1 MFDES
6 GFISNLD
13 LIYGEN
19 KAHELFSRLK
29 NKVEEYNKKINVENK
44 RYQLT
49 QQDIILIT
57 YADQFNAE
65 ECKPLETLYKFC
77 KEFLQSSFNTIHI
90 LPFFPSS
97 SDDGFSVINYY
108 QVDPALG
115 DWEDIHAFSREFRL
129 MIDGVFNH
137 VSQENPWF
145 QSFLKGEE
153 PYRDYFITVPKS
165 TDLLK
170 VVRPRALPLLTSFG
184 TDGGTVEVWTTFSKD
199 QIDLNYASA
208 DVFLD
213 IVDVMLFYVEQGAKF
228 IRIDA
233 VPFLWKEIG
242 TDCIHRP
249 QTHALVKAF
258 RAILDWV
265 APEVLLIT
273 ESNVPFKD
281 NLPYLGSQIDTSD
294 ETDEAQLIYQFSLGP
309 LILHTFLEGNSEKIS
324 NWIQSLPKPCRY
336 LNFIASHDGIGL
348 NPAMGILDEKEIDA
362 LIKTTREHGGKL
374 SYKRD
379 TDGKEKIYELNIAL
393 YDFLNDPKHPD
404 LKKDIDRF
412 IASQAIMLAVAGV
425 PGVYIHSLFGSR
437 NCIACDQDGN
447 HPRSI
452 NRAKFSYGNVIAGL
466 SNPQQRETI
475 IFKRYQELLACRK
488 EQTAFD
494 PFAQQEVINID
505 DRVVV
510 IYRENIRDK
519 QGVICL
525 TNVSDEQVNIN
536 LPATLIREGAALS
549 DMISGK
555 VFHKFEDIIPVSMQ
569 PYQTY
574 WINN

>member
-6 GFISNLD
+6 RLISNLD
-13 LIYGEN
+13 LIYGES
-19 KAHELFSRLK
+19 KAHELFLRLK
-29 NKVEEYNKKINVENK
+29 NKIEEYNKKSYVENK
-44 RYQLT
+44 RYGLT
-49 QQDIILIT
+49 QHDIILIT
-57 YADQFNAE
+57 YADQFNSE

-77 KEFLQSSFNTIHI
+77 KEFLQPSFNTIHI

-97 SDDGFSVINYY
+97 SDDGFSVIDYY

-115 DWEDIHAFSREFRL
+115 DWEDIHSFCREFRL

-145 QSFLKGEE
+145 QSFLKSEE
-153 PYRDYFITVPKS
+153 PYYDYFITVPKS
-165 TDLLK
+165 ADLIK

-184 TDGGTVEVWTTFSKD
+184 TDGETVEVWTTFSKD

-242 TDCIHRP
+242 TDCINRP

-281 NLPYLGSQIDTSD
+281 NLPYLGNQIDTSD

-309 LILHTFLEGNSEKIS
+309 LILHTFLEGNSKKIS
-324 NWIQSLPKPCRY
+324 DWIRSLPKPCRY
-336 LNFIASHDGIGL
+336 LNFISSHDGIGL
-348 NPAMGILDEKEIDA
+348 NPAMGILNEKEVES
-362 LIKTTREHGGKL
+362 LIRTTREHGGKL
-374 SYKRD
+374 SFKRD
-379 TDGKEKIYELNIAL
+379 TDGKDKIYELNITL

-425 PGVYIHSLFGSR
+425 PGIYIHSLFGTR
-437 NCIACDQDGN
+437 NCNACDQGGN

-452 NRAKFSYGNVIAGL
+452 NRAKFSYGNVVAGL
-466 SNPQQRETI
+466 SNPHNRETI
-475 IFKRYQELLACRK
+475 IFMRYQELLACRK
-488 EQTAFD
+488 EQTAFA

-505 DRVVV
+505 NRVVV
-510 IYRENIRDK
+510 IYRENTKDK

-525 TNVSDEQVNIN
+525 TNVSDEQVDIN
-536 LPATLIREGAALS
+536 LPATLIREGVSLN
-549 DMISGK
+549 DMISKK
-555 VFHKFEDIIPVSMQ
+555 VFHKVGDTIPVSMQ
-569 PYQTY
+569 PYQTF